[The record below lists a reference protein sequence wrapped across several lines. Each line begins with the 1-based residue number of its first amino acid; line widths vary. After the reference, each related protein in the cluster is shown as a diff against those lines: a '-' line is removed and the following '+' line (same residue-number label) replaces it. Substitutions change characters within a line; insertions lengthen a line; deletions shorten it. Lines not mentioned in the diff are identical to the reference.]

1 VIVGVLALDQVM
13 GFELMIPGLVFGMAN
28 LAAAEPATTSPN
40 GGPAAHPGY
49 EVRVCGQHPS
59 ITTTADWGVVE
70 IRTSYGM
77 DALTEA
83 DLVVV
88 PGTHQFLEEPD
99 PRAVSALQAAAD
111 NGARVAAMCVGAFTL
126 AASGL
131 LAGRRATTH
140 WQWAGELARR
150 YPDID
155 VDPSVLFI
163 DEGPVLTSAGVA
175 SGLDLCL
182 HLIRQ
187 HAGPDLAGRTA
198 RRVVIPAW
206 RDGGQAQYIEH
217 AGPMDSGHPLQP
229 TIAWMEQNA
238 PTALDLQAIAHH
250 ASVSVRTLNRQ
261 FREHFGTTPLGLL
274 TTMRVGRAR
283 RLLESTR
290 LTVDRVAEQSGF
302 GSYASLR
309 YHFLRT
315 VGVSPQKYRQGYT
328 ADVPTRGAIEPTRRQ
343 EPQRLPADQ

>member
-1 VIVGVLALDQVM
+1 MIIGVLALEQVM
-13 GFELMIPGLVFGMAN
+13 GFELMIPGQVFGMAN
-28 LAAAEPATTSPN
+28 LAAAEPE
-40 GGPAAHPGY
+40 AASRDGAPVAPPGY
-49 EVRVCGQHPS
+49 EVRVCGQRPS
-59 ITTTADWGVVE
+59 ISTTADWGLVE
-70 IRTSYGM
+70 IRTPYGM
-77 DALTEA
+77 DALIDA

-88 PGTHQFLEEPD
+88 PGTHRFLEDPD
-99 PRAVSALQAAAD
+99 PQVVSALRAAAD
-111 NGARVAAMCVGAFTL
+111 NGAQVAAMCVGAFTL
-126 AASGL
+126 AAAGL
-131 LAGRRATTH
+131 LDGRRATTH

-155 VDPSVLFI
+155 VDPGVLFI

-206 RDGGQAQYIEH
+206 RDGGQAQYVEH
-217 AGPMDSGHPLQP
+217 AGPAAANHPLQP
-229 TIAWMEQNA
+229 TIAWMDENA
-238 PTALDLQAIAHH
+238 VAALDLRAIADH

-274 TTMRVGRAR
+274 TTMRINRAR
-283 RLLESTR
+283 RLLESTG

-302 GSYASLR
+302 GSYPSLR

-315 VGVSPQKYRQGYT
+315 VGVSPQKYRRSY
-328 ADVPTRGAIEPTRRQ
+328 AAEH
-343 EPQRLPADQ
+343 

>member
-1 VIVGVLALDQVM
+1 MIIGVLALEQVM
-13 GFELMIPGLVFGMAN
+13 GFELMIPGQVFGMAN
-28 LAAAEPATTSPN
+28 LAAAEPE
-40 GGPAAHPGY
+40 AAARDGAPVVPPGY
-49 EVRVCGQHPS
+49 EVRVCGQRPS
-59 ITTTADWGVVE
+59 ISTTAAWGMVE

-77 DALTEA
+77 DALMEA

-88 PGTHQFLEEPD
+88 PGTHRFLEEPD
-99 PRAVSALQAAAD
+99 PQAVSALRAAAD

-126 AASGL
+126 AAAGL
-131 LAGRRATTH
+131 LDGRRATTH

-150 YPDID
+150 YPDVD
-155 VDPSVLFI
+155 VDPGVLFV
-163 DEGPVLTSAGVA
+163 DEGAVLTSA
-175 SGLDLCL
+175 LDLCL

-217 AGPMDSGHPLQP
+217 AGPTDANHPLQP
-229 TIAWMEQNA
+229 TIAWMQENA
-238 PTALDLQAIAHH
+238 LAALDLQAIANH

-274 TTMRVGRAR
+274 TTMRVDRAR
-283 RLLESTR
+283 RLLESTG

-302 GSYASLR
+302 GSYPSLR
-309 YHFLRT
+309 YHFGRT
-315 VGVSPQKYRQGYT
+315 VGVSPQKYRQSYAAGH
-328 ADVPTRGAIEPTRRQ
+328 
-343 EPQRLPADQ
+343 

>member
-1 VIVGVLALDQVM
+1 MIVGVLALEQVM
-13 GFELMIPGLVFGMAN
+13 GFELMIPGQVFGMAN
-28 LAAAEPATTSPN
+28 LAAAEPGAAGCDGAP
-40 GGPAAHPGY
+40 PAPPGY
-49 EVRVCGQHPS
+49 EVRVYGQRPS
-59 ITTTADWGVVE
+59 ISTTADWGLVE

-88 PGTHQFLEEPD
+88 PGTHRFLEEPD
-99 PRAVSALQAAAD
+99 PQVVLALRAAAD

-126 AASGL
+126 AAAGL
-131 LAGRRATTH
+131 LDGRRATTH

-150 YPDID
+150 YPNID
-155 VDPSVLFI
+155 VDPSVLFV
-163 DEGPVLTSAGVA
+163 DEGPVITSAGVA

-217 AGPMDSGHPLQP
+217 VGPADANHPLHP
-229 TIAWMEQNA
+229 TIAWMEENA
-238 PTALDLQAIAHH
+238 LAALDLQAIANH

-274 TTMRVGRAR
+274 ARTRVDRAR

-315 VGVSPQKYRQGYT
+315 VGVSPQKYRQSYT
-328 ADVPTRGAIEPTRRQ
+328 AGH
-343 EPQRLPADQ
+343 

>member
-1 VIVGVLALDQVM
+1 MIIGVLALDQVM
-13 GFELMIPGLVFGMAN
+13 GFELMIPGQVFGMAN
-28 LAAAEPATTSPN
+28 QAAAEPGVAGRDGAP
-40 GGPAAHPGY
+40 PAPPGY
-49 EVRVCGQHPS
+49 EVRVCGRRPS
-59 ITTTADWGVVE
+59 ISTTADWGLVE

-77 DALTEA
+77 DALAEA

-88 PGTHQFLEEPD
+88 PGTHRFLEEPD
-99 PRAVSALQAAAD
+99 PQAILALRAASD

-126 AASGL
+126 AAAGL
-131 LAGRRATTH
+131 LDGRRATTH
-140 WQWAGELARR
+140 WQFAGELARR
-150 YPDID
+150 YPAID
-155 VDPSVLFI
+155 VDPNVLFV

-217 AGPMDSGHPLQP
+217 AGPADADHPLQP
-229 TIAWMEQNA
+229 TITWMEEN
-238 PTALDLQAIAHH
+238 ALDELDLRAIANH

-274 TTMRVGRAR
+274 TGMRVDRAR
-283 RLLESTR
+283 RLLESTG

-309 YHFLRT
+309 HHFLRT
-315 VGVSPQKYRQGYT
+315 VGVSPQKYRQSYAAGH
-328 ADVPTRGAIEPTRRQ
+328 
-343 EPQRLPADQ
+343 

>member
-1 VIVGVLALDQVM
+1 
-13 GFELMIPGLVFGMAN
+13 
-28 LAAAEPATTSPN
+28 
-40 GGPAAHPGY
+40 
-49 EVRVCGQHPS
+49 
-59 ITTTADWGVVE
+59 
-70 IRTSYGM
+70 M
-77 DALTEA
+77 DALMDA

-88 PGTHQFLEEPD
+88 PGTHRFLEEPD
-99 PRAVSALQAAAD
+99 PQALSALRAAAD

-126 AASGL
+126 AAAGL
-131 LAGRRATTH
+131 LDGRRATTH

-155 VDPSVLFI
+155 VDPGVLFI

-187 HAGPDLAGRTA
+187 HAGPELAGRTA

-217 AGPMDSGHPLQP
+217 TGPAAANHPLQP
-229 TIAWMEQNA
+229 TIAWMDENA
-238 PTALDLQAIAHH
+238 LDTLDLQAIANH

-274 TTMRVGRAR
+274 TTMRVNRAR
-283 RLLESTR
+283 RLLESTG

-302 GSYASLR
+302 GSYPSLR

-315 VGVSPQKYRQGYT
+315 VGVSPQKYRQGY
-328 ADVPTRGAIEPTRRQ
+328 AARH
-343 EPQRLPADQ
+343 

>member
-1 VIVGVLALDQVM
+1 MIISVLALDQVM
-13 GFELMIPGLVFGMAN
+13 GFELMIPGQVFGMAN
-28 LAAAEPATTSPN
+28 LAAAEPGADGDAPE
-40 GGPAAHPGY
+40 PPLY
-49 EVRVCGQHPS
+49 EVRVCGQRPS
-59 ITTTADWGVVE
+59 ISTTADWGLVE
-70 IRTSYGM
+70 IRTSYGL
-77 DALTEA
+77 DALVEA

-88 PGTHQFLEEPD
+88 PGTHKFLEEPD
-99 PRAVSALQAAAD
+99 PQAISALRAAAA
-111 NGARVAAMCVGAFTL
+111 NGARIAAMCVGAFTL
-126 AASGL
+126 AAAGL
-131 LAGRRATTH
+131 LDGRRATTH
-140 WQWAGELARR
+140 WQFAGELARR

-155 VDPSVLFI
+155 VDPSVLFV

-182 HLIRQ
+182 HLVRQ

-217 AGPMDSGHPLQP
+217 AGPVDPDHPLQP
-229 TIAWMEQNA
+229 TIAWMEENA
-238 PTALDLQAIAHH
+238 LSALDLKAIANH

-261 FREHFGTTPLGLL
+261 FRVHFGATPLGLL
-274 TTMRVGRAR
+274 ARMRLDRAR
-283 RLLESTR
+283 RLLESTG
-290 LTVDRVAEQSGF
+290 LTMDRVAEQSGF

-328 ADVPTRGAIEPTRRQ
+328 AGR
-343 EPQRLPADQ
+343 

>member
-1 VIVGVLALDQVM
+1 MIIGVLALEQVM
-13 GFELMIPGLVFGMAN
+13 GFELMIPGQVFGMAN
-28 LAAAEPATTSPN
+28 LAAAEDGVAP
-40 GGPAAHPGY
+40 PGF
-49 EVRVCGQHPS
+49 EVRVCGQRPAIS
-59 ITTTADWGVVE
+59 TTADWGLVE
-70 IRTSYGM
+70 IHTSYGM
-77 DALTEA
+77 DALIDA

-88 PGTHQFLEEPD
+88 PGTHRFLEQPD
-99 PRAVSALQAAAD
+99 PQVVSALRAAAE

-126 AASGL
+126 AAAGL
-131 LAGRRATTH
+131 LDGRRATTH

-155 VDPSVLFI
+155 VDPGVLFI

-182 HLIRQ
+182 HLLRQ
-187 HAGPDLAGRTA
+187 HAGPELAGRTA

-217 AGPMDSGHPLQP
+217 AGPAAANHPLQP
-229 TIAWMEQNA
+229 TIAWMDENA
-238 PTALDLQAIAHH
+238 VAALDLRAIADH

-274 TTMRVGRAR
+274 TTMRVNRAQ
-283 RLLESTR
+283 RLLESTG

-302 GSYASLR
+302 GSYPSLR

-315 VGVSPQKYRQGYT
+315 VGVSPQKYRQSYAAGH
-328 ADVPTRGAIEPTRRQ
+328 
-343 EPQRLPADQ
+343 